1 MIIKSYEIK
10 KNLKSNI
17 NIFLFYGKN
26 FGLIEEIIEKDFKK
40 SFSNNVH
47 NYDESEILLNLN
59 DFESKL
65 FNKSFF
71 DDDKLIIINRVTD
84 KILDLIINISER
96 KIKDVKIIL
105 KGGVLD
111 KKSKLRIFFE
121 KNKNLIA
128 TPFYEDAN
136 NSLFFISQDFLKK
149 ENIKISSQNLNFII
163 EKSKGDRANLKN
175 YLEKIVNYSKGG
187 KLIEFKQLIK
197 LFNSSDNYEISEL
210 TDGYLSKN
218 KKKLISI
225 LNEKSSSLD
234 DAILIIKNFLYKL
247 KRLKNLKN
255 EMINKKNLDQV
266 INSYKPSIFWKD
278 KEIVK
283 QQLEKFSLEKVNFLI
298 KKVNNLEV
306 QVKKNP
312 QISNLLINGFIFEDF
327 KSG

>member
-26 FGLIEEIIEKDFKK
+26 VGLIEEIIKKD
-40 SFSNNVH
+40 FSNNVH

-266 INSYKPSIFWKD
+266 INTYKPSIFWKD

>member
-26 FGLIEEIIEKDFKK
+26 VGLIEEIIEKDFKK
-40 SFSNNVH
+40 NFSNNVH

-71 DDDKLIIINRVTD
+71 DDHKLIIINRVTD

-111 KKSKLRIFFE
+111 KKSKLKIFFE

-234 DAILIIKNFLYKL
+234 DAI
-247 KRLKNLKN
+247 
-255 EMINKKNLDQV
+255 
-266 INSYKPSIFWKD
+266 
-278 KEIVK
+278 
-283 QQLEKFSLEKVNFLI
+283 
-298 KKVNNLEV
+298 
-306 QVKKNP
+306 
-312 QISNLLINGFIFEDF
+312 
-327 KSG
+327 

>member
-26 FGLIEEIIEKDFKK
+26 VGLIEEIIKKD
-40 SFSNNVH
+40 FSNNVH

-128 TPFYEDAN
+128 TPFYEDTN

-266 INSYKPSIFWKD
+266 INTYKPSIFWKD

-312 QISNLLINGFIFEDF
+312 QISNVLINSFI
-327 KSG
+327 